1 MDNSHDRDRISSR
14 IKCNDCLASRHQKSS
29 GELRLCRQRENYI
42 VELSLTILIVDGVI
56 GYFALDLY
64 CESAYACQIAP
75 CNLDT
80 SLWTEGVSLCAALDS
95 TMLPPS
101 VSFL

>member
-1 MDNSHDRDRISSR
+1 MDFSDSVDRCDTAGFFVNPGMDNSHDRDRISSR

-75 CNLDT
+75 CNL
-80 SLWTEGVSLCAALDS
+80 
-95 TMLPPS
+95 
-101 VSFL
+101 